1 MGRYKSILGIAA
13 AVILIL
19 SVLAYTQ
26 LEIYQRTR
34 PISPSQAVRANY
46 FYALE
51 KWLTKTG
58 HPVRIDSHGS
68 PFRIIPAKE
77 RSVYIQ
83 ASLFDWQD
91 AAPILIP
98 WVEEGG
104 SLLISIESSWYD
116 EDETDFVEF
125 LEAVGVQAEIWVPE
139 DDETVILRDLDHYVI
154 TENNFDLD
162 LRFSFSVIKDFGDTP
177 LTLKDKQGIIR
188 LVSIP
193 LGNGSIT
200 VTGRPY
206 FMYNDNLE
214 SEENAR
220 LSWQLTAAN
229 VQDEHPGVLFVRGR
243 RAVKNLFGKLAE
255 RGNPLPPIVS
265 VLVLVCIGFWMV
277 IPGFGILRPENEQR
291 ARPIRDRFSAETRFL
306 KKYHALEGYLEVY
319 LREIKYKCRDRE
331 LDPRDKYLRDIYP
344 LITEIENSLGEKKNL
359 KHSEIIRILKILEK
373 TMEHL

>member
-68 PFRIIPAKE
+68 PFRIILAKE

-83 ASLFDWQD
+83 ASFFDWED

-104 SLLISIESSWYD
+104 SLLISIEPSWYD
-116 EDETDFVEF
+116 EDEADFAQF
-125 LEAVGVQAEIWVPE
+125 LEAIGVQAEIWVPE
-139 DDETVILRDLDHYVI
+139 DDETVILHDLAHYVI
-154 TENNFDLD
+154 TENNFDLH
-162 LRFSFSVIKDFGDTP
+162 FSFSVIKDFDDTP
-177 LTLKDKQGIIR
+177 LTLKDKQEIIR

-193 LGNGSIT
+193 LGKGSIT

-243 RAVKNLFGKLAE
+243 RAVKDLFGKLAE

-291 ARPIRDRFSAETRFL
+291 TRPIRDRFSAETRFL

-331 LDPRDKYLRDIYP
+331 LDPWDKYP
-344 LITEIENSLGEKKNL
+344 LIYEIENSLGEKKNL
-359 KHSEIIRILKILEK
+359 KHNEIIRSLKILENI
-373 TMEHL
+373 MEHL